1 MAAAVSEWTT
11 IGVNSGDPSGQ
22 GLNVAIGNG
31 TDGQVRHECLM
42 WLDGTSAIYTKAF
55 DFPINGDFTV
65 ILNGT
70 LNVLD
75 DDPGSVDVDVE
86 GSLDGEG
93 YVKLQDLAAWNSGY
107 TAQDGADPSTVGHA
121 VYDYDANGRMPYM
134 RLSLNPGSD
143 ADCVAA
149 DENIKITVILHNG

>member
-31 TDGQVRHECLM
+31 TNGQVRHECLM

-55 DFPINGDFTV
+55 DFPVTGDFTV

-70 LNVLD
+70 LNQLD
-75 DDPGSVDVDVE
+75 DDAGDVDCDVE
-86 GSLDGEG
+86 GSLDGTN
-93 YVKLQDLAAWNSGY
+93 YVKLQDLATWNAGGGSE
-107 TAQDGADPSTVGHA
+107 TETVGQA

-143 ADCVAA
+143 SDSVAA
-149 DENIKITVILHNG
+149 DENLKITVILHNG